1 MGEIARTVGALLA
14 LGVVAV
20 LRAPLAVL
28 AILVVMV
35 VAATF
40 MVTARLTGIAVRDH
54 WRRPAAVDAPWSA
67 APGRSARSPSGLAR
81 SSSTSGTWLPTA
93 ASRSAGR

>member
-28 AILVVMV
+28 SILVVMV

-54 WRRPAAVDAPWSA
+54 WRRPAAVDVAVVSGAGW
-67 APGRSARSPSGLAR
+67 SARSSSGLAR

>member
-20 LRAPLAVL
+20 LRGPLAVL
-28 AILVVMV
+28 PILVVMV

-40 MVTARLTGIAVRDH
+40 MVTARLTCIAVRDH
-54 WRRPAAVDAPWSA
+54 WRRPAAVDVAVV
-67 APGRSARSPSGLAR
+67 SGAGVVGSVVFR
-81 SSSTSGTWLPTA
+81 VGASSSTSGTWLPTA